1 MKETKSNGLR
11 SKELS
16 VQQNRFKEITRNRLN
31 AGFYAADK
39 EGNISLASNSLAAL
53 LHYSNKNEVLGLNMA
68 ERLYETK
75 EDRVDFLKKILQ
87 EGHVEDYKVNM
98 VCKDGSKIILSASS
112 TLLLD
117 ENGEPLGVEGILEE
131 VTEDKVK
138 EKSKERK
145 VPDMIPIEENAAK
158 SFNSLIRDP
167 LTDLYSYQYFMTA
180 MLSEIRRVERIFH
193 PTCLMMIDIDNF
205 SKYDQINGREKS
217 DNLLKKFA
225 GLLKENMPMTDI
237 ICRQAQDQ
245 FLVLLTETKRDEALA
260 VAKSCKDAIKI
271 ALKDENITC
280 SIGISR
286 FIIGMTGQEFFLQ
299 ANLGLY
305 MAKESGKSE
314 ACLYG

>member
-11 SKELS
+11 TRELS
-16 VQQNRFKEITRNRLN
+16 AYQNRFKDITKNRWN

-39 EGNISLASNSLAAL
+39 EGNISLASNSLATL

-68 ERLYETK
+68 ERLYESK

-87 EGHVEDYKVNM
+87 EGYVEDYTVNM
-98 VCKDGSKIILSASS
+98 VCKDGSKIILSVSS

-117 ENGEPLGVEGILEE
+117 ANGEPVGVEGILEE
-131 VTEDKVK
+131 VKQDTPTGKAA
-138 EKSKERK
+138 ERK
-145 VPDMIPIEENAAK
+145 VPDLIPVDDDALKN
-158 SFNSLIRDP
+158 FNFLIKDA

-180 MLSEIRRVERIFH
+180 MLSEIRRIERVFH

-205 SKYDQINGREKS
+205 SKYNQINGREKS
-217 DNLLKKFA
+217 DKLLKKFA
-225 GLLKENMPMTDI
+225 GLLKENLPMTDI

-260 VAKSCKDAIKI
+260 LAKSSKDAIKI

-305 MAKESGKSE
+305 MAKEAGKSE